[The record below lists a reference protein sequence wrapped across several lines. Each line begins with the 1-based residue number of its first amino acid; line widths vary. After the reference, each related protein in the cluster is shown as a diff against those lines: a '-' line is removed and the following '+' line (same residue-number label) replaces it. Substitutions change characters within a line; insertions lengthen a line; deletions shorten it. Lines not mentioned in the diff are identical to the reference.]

1 MTKLINMKKS
11 ILFLLF
17 ISFSIITF
25 SQSKISSE
33 LPKKSDIIKIY
44 TKQDKSKYFNY
55 FLQSLQENGFEIEKK
70 DDSFGSYSTGFK
82 VIQFYNSPVS
92 YRIYGYIK
100 QIQDTSVI
108 VLQGQVKSSVFGLTG
123 MLQSKLE
130 GSRTNVSRYS
140 FNEILG
146 FIENLKF
153 DRVEIYPTN
162 SNEDKNQKPKNYED
176 WK

>member
-1 MTKLINMKKS
+1 MKKTFLS
-11 ILFLLF
+11 LLFLSL
-17 ISFSIITF
+17 SFFTF
-25 SQSKISSE
+25 SQSKIPSG

-55 FLQSLQENGFEIEKK
+55 FLEKLQENSFEIEKK

-82 VIQFYNSPVS
+82 VIDYYNGVVS

-100 QIQDTSVI
+100 QIQDTSI
-108 VLQGQVKSSVFGLTG
+108 LVLQGQVKSSVFGLTG

-140 FNEILG
+140 FNEILS
-146 FIENLKF
+146 FIKKLEF
-153 DRVEIYPTN
+153 DRLEIYPTN
-162 SNEDKNQKPKNYED
+162 NNLNEQPKNYED